1 MLKDYQ
7 AFFRDYEGQPLGVE
21 RFYAVLIPIVSL
33 KGQGPALLYEHRA
46 PGISQA
52 GDAAFPGGR
61 VEAGE
66 SFAQAAVR
74 ETQEELGLGRDK
86 IQVLGEM
93 DYIVQTKRVIAAYVA
108 YLTIDH
114 LDDLALNH
122 DEVKHVF
129 TVPLADLD
137 LDQPEIYR
145 MESKLDRGHHFPY
158 DRIPGGKSY
167 RFKNYVEEIPF
178 YNIDQENLWGLTAQL
193 TQRFVQLTAHLRKGA
208 SDG

>member
-66 SFAQAAVR
+66 SFPRRPSEKLRRNWESTGIRSKSWVR
-74 ETQEELGLGRDK
+74 W
-86 IQVLGEM
+86 
-93 DYIVQTKRVIAAYVA
+93 
-108 YLTIDH
+108 TI
-114 LDDLALNH
+114 L
-122 DEVKHVF
+122 F
-129 TVPLADLD
+129 RP
-137 LDQPEIYR
+137 
-145 MESKLDRGHHFPY
+145 SG
-158 DRIPGGKSY
+158 
-167 RFKNYVEEIPF
+167 
-178 YNIDQENLWGLTAQL
+178 
-193 TQRFVQLTAHLRKGA
+193 
-208 SDG
+208 